1 MTEIFFPLYF
11 GITRRNISSFRAFFC
26 MASVQSRSLD
36 QPLVPRV
43 FLMGVDS
50 WEVPNVFQ
58 VLLFFVLM
66 SSIKS
71 SCLLD
76 WVVVMVVVKTE
87 KDDFFQA

>member
-1 MTEIFFPLYF
+1 
-11 GITRRNISSFRAFFC
+11 